1 MRLLI
6 VNQYGL
12 PAGQPGITRHG
23 DLGAALVDMGHEV
36 TVLASR
42 FNYLTRSDAAGLPST
57 ERHGGVEFRWLDTG
71 SYAGN
76 DSRRIGSMLRFTVR
90 ATLAGIRLR
99 SRPDVVL
106 ASSPHLLAGLAG
118 IAISRRYRVPLVFEV
133 RDLWPSVLVDLGAIR
148 RGGVAHRLLGLVE
161 RLCYRAAARI
171 VTVPPHADRRV
182 AEVGEDPA
190 KCVHIPN
197 ATTIEPGATTVEPP
211 AGLQALLDE
220 AGERHLLLYAGAQGV
235 SNGLATLLDA
245 IDLIRRTDRP
255 AYDRLAVVIVGD
267 GGEHDDLVKAAA
279 RMQLDAVRFHPPI
292 PKAAIP
298 PVLARADT
306 LLVSFADAPVYDY
319 GLSPNKLFDYM
330 AAARPVL
337 LASRL
342 TDTPLHEA
350 DAGRCFVPGSAESL
364 AHELSALM
372 AMSSGER
379 AAMGERGRALVRSRY
394 TIAATAAELDA
405 LLGDVT
411 ARSA

>member
-23 DLGAALVDMGHEV
+23 DLGAALVDLGHDV

-42 FNYLTRSDAAGLPST
+42 FNYLTRSDTAVPPSA
-57 ERHGGVEFRWLDTG
+57 ERVSGVEFRWLDTG
-71 SYAGN
+71 TYSGN

-90 ATLAGIRLR
+90 ATLAGLRLKK
-99 SRPDVVL
+99 RPDVVL
-106 ASSPHLLAGLAG
+106 ASSPHLLTGLAG
-118 IAISRRYRVPLVFEV
+118 MAIARRHRVPLVFEV
-133 RDLWPSVLVDLGAIR
+133 RDLWPSVLVDLGALR
-148 RGGVAHRLLGLVE
+148 RGSLTHRLLLLVE
-161 RLCYRAAARI
+161 RVCYRVAARV

-197 ATTIEPGATTVEPP
+197 ATTMRPGVAAAEPP
-211 AGLQALLDE
+211 SSVRALLDDV
-220 AGERHLLLYAGAQGV
+220 GERHVLLYAGAQGV
-235 SNGLATLLDA
+235 SNDLATLLSA

-255 AYDRLAVVIVGD
+255 AYDHLAVVIIGD
-267 GGEHDDLVKAAA
+267 GGEHDSLVQETA
-279 RMQLDAVRFHPPI
+279 RRKLDAVRFHPPV
-292 PKAAIP
+292 PKAAMP
-298 PVLARADT
+298 SVLARADT

-330 AAARPVL
+330 AAGRPVL

-350 DAGRCFVPGSAESL
+350 DAGRCFVPGSPQSL
-364 AHELSALM
+364 SRELLALM
-372 AMSSGER
+372 AVPADER
-379 AAMGERGRALVRSRY
+379 AAMGDRGRQLVRRRY
-394 TIAATAAELDA
+394 TVAATAAQLDS
-405 LLGDVT
+405 LLSSLV
-411 ARSA
+411 AKVP